1 MQCYHKPI
9 ENAVT
14 VSPVDDANTSGLV
27 SMSGGIAEDACVGR
41 HCNSY
46 RKCTDKISDI
56 VQYGCLIPA
65 GSVKDTIEGTLV
77 VAGITV

>member
-9 ENAVT
+9 EDAVT
-14 VSPVDDANTSGLV
+14 VSPVDDADTNGLV
-27 SMSGGIAEDACVGR
+27 SMSGTAGDACVGR

-65 GSVKDTIEGTLV
+65 GSVEDTIERTLV
-77 VAGITV
+77 VARITV